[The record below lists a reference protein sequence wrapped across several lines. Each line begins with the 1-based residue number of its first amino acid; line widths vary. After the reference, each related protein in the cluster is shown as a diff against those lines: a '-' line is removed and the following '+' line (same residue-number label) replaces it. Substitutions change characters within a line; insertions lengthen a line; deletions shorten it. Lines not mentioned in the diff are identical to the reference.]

1 MMLTGM
7 FSAPEPK
14 VDTVSRR
21 LRRLP
26 ALVLPLV
33 LATTLAACGDDDGS
47 DNGSGSGDALHGI
60 TISGDVGKAPEV
72 TWDGELSVD
81 DTATE
86 VVTEGDG
93 EKVADGDQVVA
104 HIWIGNGTT
113 QEEAFSTYDEK
124 QPQTVQA
131 GNDLSPV
138 FKDAILDRTIGSRVA
153 VTATAADTFGEAGNP
168 QMGIGNKD
176 TVLLVV
182 DLMDKQVVLDGPKG
196 KERPAPSWAPGLVT
210 DGEKVTGLDF
220 SQAPEPDRKLR
231 SATLIQGEGDTVEKG
246 QTITVNYLGQVY
258 GGEKPFDESYSREP
272 ASFGIGV
279 GQVVSGWDKTLVGA
293 KVGSRMMLALPPS
306 WGYGKKGNPNAGI
319 KGTDTLYFVVDI
331 LAAS

>member
-1 MMLTGM
+1 M
-7 FSAPEPK
+7 
-14 VDTVSRR
+14 SRR

-26 ALVLPLV
+26 AIVLPLL
-33 LATTLAACGDDDGS
+33 LATTLVGCGDDDGS
-47 DNGSGSGDALHGI
+47 DSGSGDALHGI

-72 TWDGELSVD
+72 KWDGELKVD
-81 DTATE
+81 DTAAD

-93 EKVADGDQVVA
+93 DKIADGDQVVA

-113 QEEAFSTYDEK
+113 QDEAFSTYDQK
-124 QPQTVQA
+124 QPQIIPA
-131 GNDLSPV
+131 GKDLSPV
-138 FKDAILDRTIGSRVA
+138 FQEAVLDRTVGSRVA
-153 VTATAADTFGEAGNP
+153 VTATAAETFGEGGNP

-182 DLMDKQVVLDGPKG
+182 DLMDKQVVLDGPEG
-196 KERPAPSWAPGLVT
+196 KEQPAPAWAPELVT
-210 DGEKVTGLDF
+210 DGDKVTGLDF
-220 SQAPEPDRKLR
+220 SKAPEPDGKLK

-246 QTITVNYLGQVY
+246 QTITVDYYGAVY
-258 GGEKPFDESYSREP
+258 GAKKPFDESFSREP
-272 ASFGIGV
+272 ASFAIGV

-293 KVGSRMMLALPPS
+293 KVGSRMILALPPV
-306 WGYGKKGNPNAGI
+306 WGYGKQGNPDAGI